1 MFRIEKELA
10 EYYNPVTKKRD
21 VVEIEIRFD
30 PLTGKRSRVIE
41 KPLPISTEPDVG
53 NVEKEWCPFCDEN
66 IYNVGARDTRIANG
80 ELIER
85 GEAILLANI
94 TPYAEISLVIRLT
107 KKHYLPIS
115 EFEAEH
121 FYNAFILAKEY
132 LERVGAKYANIMMN
146 YLKPAGSSVTHPHI
160 QVIASK
166 YLLDYQER
174 VVEAAK
180 EFYEKNGAN
189 FWDVMWERSEERK
202 VAETK
207 WRWFTPFAPR
217 GFEHVCA
224 YINKGLGEMDEELL
238 DLSEGI
244 VKILKAYSDMGYNS
258 FNFGIFG
265 SLEGED
271 FLATQFDIV
280 ARSVMSKYYWND
292 VFAITKIYD
301 EAYTNKKPEDLAK
314 EIKKYF

>member
-1 MFRIEKELA
+1 MFRVEKEIA
-10 EYYNPVTKKRD
+10 EYYNPVTKKKD

-30 PLTGKRSRVIE
+30 PLTKKRTRIIT
-41 KPLPISTEPDVG
+41 KPLPLSTKPDVG
-53 NVEKEWCPFCDEN
+53 NVEKEWCPFCDDNVYN
-66 IYNVGARDTRIANG
+66 IGARDCRIAGN

-85 GEAILLANI
+85 GEAILMANI
-94 TPYAEISLVIRLT
+94 SPYAEISLVIRLT
-107 KKHYLPIS
+107 KKHYLS
-115 EFEAEH
+115 LDEFEAER
-121 FYNAFILAKEY
+121 FYDAFMLAKEY
-132 LERVGAKYANIMMN
+132 LEKAKVEFANITMN

-160 QVIASK
+160 QVISSK

-174 VVEAAK
+174 VLLAAK
-180 EFYEKNGAN
+180 EFYEENGMN
-189 FWDVMWERSEERK
+189 FWDVMWENSEDRRIFENS
-202 VAETK
+202 

-224 YINKGLGEMDEELL
+224 YIKKGIAEMDDEFY

-244 VKILKAYSDMGYNS
+244 VRILKAYNDMGFNS

-265 SLEGED
+265 SMERKD
-271 FLATQFDIV
+271 FLATHFDIV
-280 ARSVMSKYYWND
+280 ARSVMEKYYWND

-301 EAYTNKKPEDLAK
+301 EAYTNKKPEELAK